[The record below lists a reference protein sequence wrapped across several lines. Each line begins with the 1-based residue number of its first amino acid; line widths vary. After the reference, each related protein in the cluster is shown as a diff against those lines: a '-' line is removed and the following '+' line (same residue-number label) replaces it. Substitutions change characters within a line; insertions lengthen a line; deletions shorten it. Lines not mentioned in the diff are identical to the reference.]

1 MFLHCDPTGPQLSPG
16 SMSPTGYPR
25 SQLNW
30 PESQRDRDDKG
41 GERLFM
47 CVCWSGASVITEMTT
62 QVSSMCD
69 KQALIMCTVCTYR
82 KQESV
87 FKVGELPVTFFA
99 AVQPIL
105 LVYDLLVAVCRWTG
119 LVQTI
124 LLTSVQ
130 QCCHTAEIVR
140 L

>member
-1 MFLHCDPTGPQLSPG
+1 
-16 SMSPTGYPR
+16 
-25 SQLNW
+25 
-30 PESQRDRDDKG
+30 
-41 GERLFM
+41 
-47 CVCWSGASVITEMTT
+47 
-62 QVSSMCD
+62 
-69 KQALIMCTVCTYR
+69 MCTVCTYR

-87 FKVGELPVTFFA
+87 FKVGELPVTLFA

-105 LVYDLLVAVCRWTG
+105 LVYDLLVAVCSWTG

-140 L
+140 LRGMNKIGEKKNLIMATGWKI